1 MEQIIVNKDCI
12 QEKEITEIVKRVKA
26 IIINSKNEILLGY
39 SHNDYQFL
47 GGHVEN
53 GENLIESLKRE
64 ISEESG
70 ISLNLDDVFPIILR
84 KAYYKDYPQIGNNRK
99 NEIYYYVIKTDKVPN
114 L

>member
-26 IIINSKNEILLGY
+26 IIINSKNEILLSY

-53 GENLIESLKRE
+53 ENLH
-64 ISEESG
+64 G
-70 ISLNLDDVFPIILR
+70 I
-84 KAYYKDYPQIGNNRK
+84 A
-99 NEIYYYVIKTDKVPN
+99 NEMLEVIKIYKN
-114 L
+114 KFLK

>member
-84 KAYYKDYPQIGNNRK
+84 KSYYKGYR
-99 NEIYYYVIKTDKVPN
+99 
-114 L
+114 

>member
-64 ISEESG
+64 IGEESPYTFYDG
-70 ISLNLDDVFPIILR
+70 ILTFSKYGLT
-84 KAYYKDYPQIGNNRK
+84 KEYYFNNENNR
-99 NEIYYYVIKTDKVPN
+99 V
-114 L
+114 